1 MMMDCITLFGSGS
14 SGSGSFGSGSDSQ
27 YALKAAR
34 VFTPEGILENAFVH
48 ISHGRIDSVSDNLK
62 AGYALVD
69 LGNHKLMPGLI
80 DMHIHGQSGADTM
93 DATEAALAK
102 IARDLPKT
110 GVVGFLGTTVTAP
123 WPKILAAL
131 ANVKSTMGK
140 NLTADVVSGAE
151 ILGTYV
157 EGPFFTPK
165 NKGAHPEQFFLAPS
179 QERIADLLEVA
190 GDTLKVVALAPET
203 EGAVEATRQLV
214 AHGVRVAMGH
224 SDATWEQVEACVEA
238 GATIGVHL
246 YNGMSGLH
254 HREPGCVGAML
265 ANDSV
270 IAEMIADGVHVHPA
284 VLKLSWKCKGTD
296 RSALITDCMCA
307 GGLPDGVYQ
316 LGELPVTVKNGV
328 ARTDCGSLAGS
339 TLSLN
344 KAIRNMTGL
353 AGVPE
358 LDAVKMA
365 SEVPARILGVDHRM
379 GSIAPGMEASLTVMD
394 DDFNVLLTLVKGQPI
409 FSAWSETN

>member
-1 MMMDCITLFGSGS
+1 MMDCIT
-14 SGSGSFGSGSDSQ
+14 DSQ
-27 YALKAAR
+27 YALKAAQ
-34 VFTPEGILENAFVH
+34 VFTPEGILDNAFVH
-48 ISHGRIDSVSDNLK
+48 ISNGRIDSVSDSLK
-62 AGYALVD
+62 ADYTLVD

-93 DATEAALAK
+93 DASEEALAT

-123 WPKILAAL
+123 WQKILAAL
-131 ANVKSTMGK
+131 ANVKSTMAVGIEGG
-140 NLTADVVSGAE
+140 SE

-157 EGPFFTPK
+157 EGPFFTPRH
-165 NKGAHPEQFFLAPS
+165 KGAHPEQFFLAPS

-190 GDTLKVVALAPET
+190 GDSLKVVALAPET
-203 EGAVEATRQLV
+203 EGAVEATKQLV
-214 AHGVRVAMGH
+214 ASGVRVAMGH
-224 SDATWEQVEACVEA
+224 TDATYDQVEDCIEA

-265 ANDSV
+265 ASDSV

-284 VLKLSWKCKGTD
+284 VLKLSWKCKGTE

-307 GGLPDGVYQ
+307 GGLPDGTYQ
-316 LGELPVTVKNGV
+316 LGELPVQVKNGV
-328 ARTDCGSLAGS
+328 ARTECGSLAGS

-344 KAIRNMTGL
+344 MAIRNMTRL
-353 AGVPE
+353 AEVPE
-358 LDAVKMA
+358 WDAVRMA
-365 SEVPARILGVDHRM
+365 SEVPARILGVNDRM
-379 GSIAPGMEASLTVMD
+379 GSIAAGMEASLTVMD
-394 DDFNVLLTLVKGQPI
+394 DDFNVLLTLVKGQQV

>member
-1 MMMDCITLFGSGS
+1 MMDCIT
-14 SGSGSFGSGSDSQ
+14 DSQ
-27 YALKAAR
+27 YALKAAQ
-34 VFTPEGILENAFVH
+34 VFTPEGILDNAFVH
-48 ISHGRIDSVSDNLK
+48 ISKGRIDSVSDSLK
-62 AGYALVD
+62 ADYTLVD

-93 DATEAALAK
+93 DASEEALAT

-123 WPKILAAL
+123 WQKILAAL
-131 ANVKSTMGK
+131 ANVKTTMGK
-140 NLTADVVSGAE
+140 DQDGGAE

-179 QERIADLLEVA
+179 EERIADLLEVA

-316 LGELPVTVKNGV
+316 LGELPVSVKNGV

-344 KAIRNMTGL
+344 RAIKNMTQL

-365 SEVPARILGVDHRM
+365 SEVPARILGVDQRI

-394 DDFNVLLTLVKGQPI
+394 DDFNVLLTLVKGQQV